1 MIEIKVYINKH
12 EVVQVSAISEI
23 IVPDMAEVQIEL
35 ISNERDYF
43 NLKDVDILLEDYKVP
58 YTRSEDG
65 MSIKSLANNLFR
77 ESFGYSNLRIFI
89 DDEPINELIF
99 KVSTNEEKYK
109 NIRDM
114 MKYLLNNNKRI
125 LDLCLS
131 RTKSKSKNNGES
143 EASFDSIISL
153 AEQITYTFVEKG
165 MGLKNELRHRLE
177 LVKED
182 ASGNNFFN
190 INPYDV
196 IDNLDKLSQGYSHD
210 SITLLGKMYS
220 MEDIKRE
227 NHINSYNL
235 EENKILLGGLI
246 SIKEA
251 LLSILSTIMKGSD
264 NLTLDEEYRVI
275 TPFGKKRNYVIED
288 LYTEI
293 TTSGMEKRINTI
305 LESIDELLYFFQKDI
320 KVNFNGFH
328 PPILSPFARRSRFYL
343 TVYKQLDEWY
353 SLGNPNIGVNQ
364 DLTKIRSTSKIY
376 ELFTLYRLIDTLH
389 TDGWDVIN
397 SVQHNVFKNFI
408 PSQVDLRKDDAV
420 LNVFYEKKI
429 SGFDKETKHNDLIA
443 LNKNNPTGQY
453 NYYNPDFIIAKHR
466 LETVSYFI
474 LDAKYSSSDTLRSR
488 GVLDTLYEKYFCNL
502 AVYNEV
508 DEVLE
513 KQAIKCVN
521 AIHPFGGRR
530 LTKWPSHL
538 PKIIPDVSS
547 VLLSQEINGL
557 DKILSLIND
566 PF

>member
-1 MIEIKVYINKH
+1 MIEIKVYINER
-12 EVVQVSAISEI
+12 EVVQESLISEI
-23 IVPDMAEVQIEL
+23 SVPDLAEVQIEI
-35 ISNERDYF
+35 ISTERNYF
-43 NLKDVDILLEDYKVP
+43 NLKVVDILLEDYKVP
-58 YTRSEDG
+58 HTRSQDG
-65 MSIKSLANNLFR
+65 MSVKSLANNLFR
-77 ESFGYSNLRIFI
+77 ESFGYSSLRLFI
-89 DDEPINELIF
+89 DDEPINELVF
-99 KVSTNEEKYK
+99 KVSTSEEKYK
-109 NIRDM
+109 NIKDM
-114 MKYLLNNNKRI
+114 MKYLLDNNKRI

-131 RTKSKSKNNGES
+131 RTKSKSKNDGES

-153 AEQITYTFVEKG
+153 AEQITHTFVEKG
-165 MGLKNELRHRLE
+165 MGLKNELRNKLE

-210 SITLLGKMYS
+210 SITLLGKVYS
-220 MEDIKRE
+220 MEGIKRE

-251 LLSILSTIMKGSD
+251 LLSILNTIVKDTD

-275 TPFGKKRNYVIED
+275 TPFGKSKNYVIED

-293 TTSGMEKRINTI
+293 TTGGMKKRISSI

-320 KVNFNGFH
+320 KVNFKGFH

-353 SLGNPNIGVNQ
+353 SLGSPNIGVDQ

-397 SVQHNVFKNFI
+397 SVQHTIFKNFI

-420 LNVFYEKKI
+420 LKVFYEKKI
-429 SGFDKETKHNDLIA
+429 RGFDKETKHNDLIA
-443 LNKNNPTGQY
+443 LNKNNPVNQY
-453 NYYNPDFIIAKHR
+453 NYYNPDFIIVKHR

-474 LDAKYSSSDTLRSR
+474 LDAKYSSSTTLSSNR
-488 GVLDTLYEKYFCNL
+488 VLDTLYEKYFCNL
-502 AVYNEV
+502 AVYNQV

-521 AIHPFGGRR
+521 AIHPFGKNT
-530 LTKWPSHL
+530 LNKWPSRL

-547 VLLSQEINGL
+547 VLLSQETNGL
-557 DKILSLIND
+557 DKVLSLINA